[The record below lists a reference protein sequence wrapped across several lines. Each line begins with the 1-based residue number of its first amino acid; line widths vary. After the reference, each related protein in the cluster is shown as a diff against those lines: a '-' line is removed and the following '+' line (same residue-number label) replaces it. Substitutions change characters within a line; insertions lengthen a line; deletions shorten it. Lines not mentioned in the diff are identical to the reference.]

1 MEGFLTIVRGG
12 LGGGAVRAWA
22 VLDAQQL
29 SYYEDF
35 DLQAQC
41 PRRFR
46 GSLPVREATVEK
58 FSDAEHGLPFA
69 LKVRAAASKESK
81 TQHAQKLVCACEDAA
96 QCSAWYNALQR
107 ASKAHK
113 EDEARLTKPLEHK
126 KTLGLA
132 HVEDGE
138 LTQNMISRAYKKLC
152 LSAHPDKGGDPDT
165 FNRIREAYLPLL
177 SHQQMVDELR
187 ATESVQFEAL
197 VEKVPG
203 SGLCI
208 GVMEDKLKRQII
220 VQSVGEKARIHGITE
235 ESQGEIRPG
244 DVLIGIDKDDVSLW
258 WLSRVR
264 ARLDNFR
271 IPPGET
277 VLLTFERRVRREE
290 LDEYMAIAHAKAN
303 EREEEQK
310 RGAAT
315 EEEEDSNESEDDQHE
330 EEAFSPRKTTI
341 TLMSSNLHRSTLF
354 VLWF

>member
-303 EREEEQK
+303 EREEERK
-310 RGAAT
+310 GGAGD
-315 EEEEDSNESEDDQHE
+315 EEEDSDESEDDQHE

-341 TLMSSNLHRSTLF
+341 SLMSSNLHRSTLF